1 VNKTLGW
8 LSWLN
13 PIGEWFQ
20 LVFVK
25 IGVLYIPGNTYFII
39 LFNVL
44 IAVLMSLLTR
54 ALIDVD
60 KISRHQKEIKEHNAN
75 KKKAMDKADKKLW
88 QKVQR
93 REDYIKKIQSE
104 MMIQQMKPMLVW
116 FVPITMIFFLM
127 RTAFLNIPIAW
138 MPFRFPEIWIIIN
151 NLKYYQNLTWMGFT
165 GWYFLTSV
173 SLGQFVRRFM
183 GASPTASRGMSP
195 LGTT

>member
-1 VNKTLGW
+1 MNSTLGW

-13 PIGEWFQ
+13 PVGEWFQ
-20 LVFVK
+20 LVFAK
-25 IGVLYIPGNTYFII
+25 IGILYIPGNTYFII
-39 LFNVL
+39 LFNIL

-75 KKKAMDKADKKLW
+75 KKKAMDSADKKLW

-138 MPFRFPEIWIIIN
+138 MPFKFPEIWIIIS
-151 NLKYYQNLTWMGFT
+151 NLKYYENLTWMGFT
-165 GWYFLTSV
+165 GWYFLTSIGF
-173 SLGQFVRRFM
+173 GQFVRRFM
-183 GASPTASRGMSP
+183 GASPTSTRSLSP
-195 LGTT
+195 LTTT

>member
-1 VNKTLGW
+1 LGW

-20 LVFVK
+20 LVFSK
-25 IGVLYIPGNTYFII
+25 IGVLYSPGSTYFII

-60 KISRHQKEIKEHNAN
+60 KISRHQKEIKEHNNN
-75 KKKAMDKADKKLW
+75 KKKAMDTADKKLW

-93 REDYIKKIQSE
+93 REEYIKKIQSE

-127 RTAFLNIPIAW
+127 RTAFLNIPVAW
-138 MPFRFPEIWIIIN
+138 MPFKFPEIWIIIS
-151 NLKYYQNLTWMGFT
+151 NLKYLERGATLTWMGFT

-173 SLGQFVRRFM
+173 GLGNFVRRFM
-183 GASPTASRGMSP
+183 GASPTGR
-195 LGTT
+195 